1 MAKIHIIGGGELR
14 QMEDINAK
22 IAFELPRTEGKKPVI
37 TFFPQASAESKP
49 YVNSFYKEFGS
60 RLKCKAN
67 CALWMKGEMER
78 DYVAEKMRNAD
89 AIYIGGGKYDVLKQA
104 FDNFDMRELLSEAI
118 ASDKTI
124 IGNSAGAMILFECAV
139 SDYLITNDGG
149 DYSIV
154 EGYGLI
160 KGGVIA
166 HADEERRVTY
176 ALANGMGSELFV
188 KSYECKTIII

>member
-14 QMEDINAK
+14 QMEEINAA
-22 IAFELPRTEGKKPVI
+22 IALDLPRTEGKKPVI

-49 YVNSFYKEFGS
+49 YVNSFYKQFGS

-67 CALWMKGEMER
+67 CALWSKGEMER

-89 AIYIGGGKYDVLKQA
+89 AIYIGGGKYDVLKKA
-104 FDNFDMRELLSEAI
+104 FDDFNMRELLIEAI

-124 IGNSAGAMILFECAV
+124 IGNSAGAMILYERAV
-139 SDYLITNDGG
+139 SDYLITEDSG

-160 KGGVIA
+160 KGGITA
-166 HADEERRVTY
+166 HADEERRVEF
-176 ALANGMGSELFV
+176 AVANGMGGETFIR
-188 KSYECKTIII
+188 SYECKTIIV